1 MKIFIYRI
9 PMLLMVFITSVL
21 VILKLTDKISWSWND
36 VFLPLQ
42 LFVILGV
49 FFALILV
56 YLDIKKKNSKNFNFY
71 SFKRKKNK

>member
-9 PMLLMVFITSVL
+9 PMLLMGFITSVL
-21 VILKLTDKISWSWND
+21 VILKLTDKISWSWTD

-49 FFALILV
+49 FFALIYV

>member
-21 VILKLTDKISWSWND
+21 VILKLTDKIGWSWND

-49 FFALILV
+49 FFALIYV

>member
-9 PMLLMVFITSVL
+9 PMLLIVFITSVL
-21 VILKLTDKISWSWND
+21 VILKLNDNIGWSWDD

-49 FFALILV
+49 FFALLYIAIDRV
-56 YLDIKKKNSKNFNFY
+56 
-71 SFKRKKNK
+71 KNK

>member
-9 PMLLMVFITSVL
+9 PMLLMIFITSFL
-21 VILKLTDKISWSWND
+21 VILKLTDKIGWSWND

-49 FFALILV
+49 FFALLHV
-56 YLDIKKKNSKNFNFY
+56 YLDIKNKNSKNYNFY
-71 SFKRKKNK
+71 SFKRKNNK

>member
-9 PMLLMVFITSVL
+9 PMLLMVFITSIL
-21 VILKLTDKISWSWND
+21 ITLKLNDNIGWSWDD

-49 FFALILV
+49 FFALLYIAIDRV
-56 YLDIKKKNSKNFNFY
+56 
-71 SFKRKKNK
+71 KNK

>member
-9 PMLLMVFITSVL
+9 PMLLIVFITSVL
-21 VILKLTDKISWSWND
+21 VILKLNDNISWSWDD

-49 FFALILV
+49 FFALLYIAIDRV
-56 YLDIKKKNSKNFNFY
+56 
-71 SFKRKKNK
+71 KNK

>member
-9 PMLLMVFITSVL
+9 PMLLMIIITSIL
-21 VILKLTDKISWSWND
+21 VILKLNENIGWSWND

-49 FFALILV
+49 FFALV
-56 YLDIKKKNSKNFNFY
+56 YVFIDIREKKSKKINNKQEFY
-71 SFKRKKNK
+71 